1 MLTRRIVMS
10 ACALCI
16 AVPSA
21 ASASPATDPPQP
33 VGPHGITATSY
44 PKLVKAKGPYGMTPA
59 THPKLVKAKGPYG
72 TTTATYPNLA
82 KAKGPYGTTTAT
94 YPNLVEA
101 KGPYGTTVATSTQR
115 TTGAAA
121 HPASAS
127 SSDGIS
133 DWRTAAISEAALLA
147 ALALG
152 LASLLSARRHAPRL
166 GS

>member
-16 AVPSA
+16 AARPP
-21 ASASPATDPPQP
+21 PAHRRPRTRPAGRPVRHHRHHLSEARQGQGALRHDPRHLS
-33 VGPHGITATSY
+33 GPRQGQ
-44 PKLVKAKGPYGMTPA
+44 
-59 THPKLVKAKGPYG
+59 GPYG
-72 TTTATYPNLA
+72 TTTATYPDLV

-101 KGPYGTTVATSTQR
+101 KGPYGTTVAASTQR
-115 TTGAAA
+115 TTGATATP
-121 HPASAS
+121 PAPRPATAS
-127 SSDGIS
+127 N

-152 LASLLSARRHAPRL
+152 SAWLLSARRHAPRL
-166 GS
+166 GM